1 MAKIEQ
7 TVIINRPID
16 PVFDYVTNFDNLP
29 QWETNILESV
39 RTSEKSKGIGSA
51 YKGVI
56 NATGMKRDWTSKVT
70 DFEENTRVD
79 QTINCG
85 SIVIYEKLLFDE
97 TDDGNTEFNLIQD
110 YKCGGLFRLISP
122 IIVFS
127 MKQQMKRNVANLK
140 EIIEREGQG
149 VSTENT

>member
-7 TVIINRPID
+7 TVIINRPVD
-16 PVFDYVTNFDNLP
+16 PVFDYASNFENLP

-39 RTSEKSKGIGSA
+39 KTSEKSKGIGTA

-56 NATGMKRDWTSKVT
+56 KMMGMKMDFTSKVT

-79 QTINCG
+79 QTINSG
-85 SIVIYEKLLFDE
+85 ATVMYEKLLFDE

-110 YKCGGLFRLISP
+110 YKYGILLKLLSP
-122 IIVFS
+122 ILLFS
-127 MKQQMKRNVANLK
+127 MKQQMKKNLANLK
-140 EIIEREGQG
+140 RIMEREGH
-149 VSTENT
+149 E